1 MNFQIYLIEN
11 LISLSR
17 MQNSDQ
23 LKMFANKTLPSD
35 DELNMV
41 VDIIDKNLSNIFLEV
56 FMSIKNKYT
65 AFFNDSI
72 QKDLKLFLALLI
84 LFLVMIL
91 FGYLLYIF
99 PKAEEVRNRV
109 LMTIRLLNMIPPRII
124 SGTASIRN
132 YLNSISI

>member
-1 MNFQIYLIEN
+1 
-11 LISLSR
+11 
-17 MQNSDQ
+17 MQNTDK
-23 LKMFANKTLPSD
+23 LKMFANMTLPSD
-35 DELNMV
+35 EELNMV
-41 VDIIDKNLSNIFLEV
+41 VDIIDKNLANIFLEIFTSV
-56 FMSIKNKYT
+56 RNKNT
-65 AFFNDSI
+65 VFFNDSM

-84 LFLVMIL
+84 FFLVIL
-91 FGYLLYIF
+91 VFGYLLYVF